1 MSDHGLAKLQRL
13 VGAENGLCTLACV
26 GSDGAPHT
34 SVVNAGVMA
43 NPATGELSV
52 ATVVR
57 SGARK
62 VRLMRADP
70 RVVVTFRHSW
80 DWMAVRGSAA
90 LLGPDDPDSRFNPA
104 TLPDL
109 LREVFRA
116 AGGTHDDWDTFDRVM
131 AEERRLAVFVSM
143 ERLTDNGGSTKP

>member
-1 MSDHGLAKLQRL
+1 MSDSGLAKLQRL

-26 GSDGAPHT
+26 GFDGAPHT

-43 NPATGELSV
+43 NPVTGELSV

-57 SGARK
+57 SGAHK
-62 VRLMRADP
+62 IRLLRADP

-80 DWMAVRGSAA
+80 DWMAVRGSAV
-90 LLGPDDPDSRFNPA
+90 LIGPDDPVDGFDVNALPA
-104 TLPDL
+104 L
-109 LREVFRA
+109 LRQVFTS

-131 AEERRLAVFVSM
+131 AQERRLAVFASID
-143 ERLTDNGGSTKP
+143 RLTDNGGSTRP